1 MSRRPVFSEDILR
14 LIYLWGW
21 REGRY
26 IASAQSF
33 VAFPKSFRAGLA
45 ARPGCFVHHLTYET
59 YTEMHTFQIF
69 GFQTESQLNWMLG
82 TETSRRWVSTFDTL
96 KSWSLTG
103 FTWKSALGDE
113 IPFQNHHFQVLNFG
127 GQWIGVPYEKR
138 NMIDIPDRDVQKKSK
153 TLSPTIF
160 FKSQI
165 NSRWWFQP
173 IRSNMPLK
181 LDHFNRDRGENKEIS
196 ETTRLST
203 LEVIIHPPKK
213 NGTWKWGKKSL
224 EEEIRFWWEIKLWD
238 V

>member
-1 MSRRPVFSEDILR
+1 MSRRPVFSEDMLR

-26 IASAQSF
+26 IASAQSC

-224 EEEIRFWWEIKLWD
+224 EEEIRFWWEILLWD
-238 V
+238 A